1 MEISEL
7 VTFIKVAET
16 ASFSDAAEQL
26 FITQPA
32 VSKRIAALE
41 SSLELKLFDRIGRQI
56 QLTEAGQQLL
66 PKAKSITAE
75 IRDIKRSLTTQ
86 DEVLAGELKMATSH
100 HVGLHR
106 LPKTLKQYQ
115 KDYPNV
121 VIEIDFTQSED
132 AYQQVLK
139 GEAEIAVITL
149 SNNENP
155 MIESIPIW
163 SDPLMLVVG
172 HEHELAQNVSNSNKQ
187 IDIEAL
193 ARMPCVLPDQ
203 NTFTRQMVDKV
214 LGSHGLKPNVRMSTN
229 NFDTLTMLVSI
240 GWGWSLLPST
250 LVNQNHKVLAAHD
263 LILERRLGVIYHK
276 QRTLSRSA
284 TAMMALLKQQIL
296 SSAPIQA
303 DQN

>member
-1 MEISEL
+1 MEIAEL
-7 VTFIKVAET
+7 LTFIKVAET

-41 SSLELKLFDRIGRQI
+41 ASLDLKLFDRIGRQI
-56 QLTEAGQQLL
+56 QLTEAGHQLL
-66 PKAKSITAE
+66 PQAKKITAD
-75 IRDIKRSLTTQ
+75 IRDIKRNLTSQEASLS
-86 DEVLAGELKMATSH
+86 GELKMATSH
-100 HVGLHR
+100 HIGLHR
-106 LPKTLKQYQ
+106 LPKALKQYQ
-115 KDYPNV
+115 QDFPNV
-121 VIEIDFTQSED
+121 IIEIDFTQSEN

-139 GEAEIAVITL
+139 GDAEIAVITL
-149 SNNENP
+149 SNDENP

-172 HEHELAQNVSNSNKQ
+172 NDHPLATHDKTHTRYLDVTG
-187 IDIEAL
+187 L
-193 ARMPCVLPDQ
+193 ASMPCVLPDK

-214 LGSHGLKPNVRMSTN
+214 LGSHGLKANVRMSTN

-250 LVNQNHKVLAAHD
+250 LVNKEHHTVIAAKD
-263 LILERRLGVIYHK
+263 LLLERRLGVIYHK

-284 TAMMALLKQQIL
+284 AAMLNLLKQEI
-296 SSAPIQA
+296 AP
-303 DQN
+303 

>member
-7 VTFIKVAET
+7 LTFIKVAET

-26 FITQPA
+26 FVTQPA

-41 SSLELKLFDRIGRQI
+41 ASLELKLFDRIGRQI
-56 QLTEAGQQLL
+56 QLTEAGHQLL
-66 PKAKSITAE
+66 PKAKKIMAD

-86 DEVLAGELKMATSH
+86 DEVITGELKMATSH
-100 HVGLHR
+100 HIGLHR

-115 KDYPNV
+115 NDYPNV
-121 VIEIDFTQSED
+121 LIEIDFTQSED

-139 GEAEIAVITL
+139 GDTEIAVITL
-149 SNNENP
+149 SNDENP

-172 HEHELAQNVSNSNKQ
+172 QDHELANANTNQNQEVN
-187 IDIEAL
+187 IEAL
-193 ARMPCVLPDQ
+193 ASLPCVLPDQ

-214 LGSHGLKPNVRMSTN
+214 LGSQGLKPNVRMSTN

-250 LVNQNHKVLAAHD
+250 LVNKHHKVLAAND

-284 TAMMALLKQQIL
+284 AAMMTLLEKEIPHSL
-296 SSAPIQA
+296 GS
-303 DQN
+303 

>member
-7 VTFIKVAET
+7 LTFIKVAET

-26 FITQPA
+26 FVTQPA

-41 SSLELKLFDRIGRQI
+41 ASLDLKLFDRIGRQI
-56 QLTEAGQQLL
+56 QLTEAGLQLL
-66 PKAKSITAE
+66 PKAKKITAE
-75 IRDIKRSLTTQ
+75 IRDIKRSLTAQ
-86 DEVLAGELKMATSH
+86 DDVLAGELKMATSH
-100 HVGLHR
+100 HIGLHR
-106 LPKTLKQYQ
+106 LPKALKQYQ
-115 KDYPNV
+115 SDFPNV

-139 GEAEIAVITL
+139 GDTEIAVITL
-149 SNNENP
+149 SNDENP
-155 MIESIPIW
+155 TIESIPIW

-172 HEHELAQNVSNSNKQ
+172 HDHPLAQHASQMDKH
-187 IDIEAL
+187 IDIEQL
-193 ARMPCVLPDQ
+193 ASTPCVLPDQ

-250 LVNQNHKVLAAHD
+250 LVNQNHKVLASSG

-284 TAMMALLKQQIL
+284 AAMMALLNKEI
-296 SSAPIQA
+296 SHAPS
-303 DQN
+303 N

>member
-26 FITQPA
+26 FVTQPA

-41 SSLELKLFDRIGRQI
+41 ASLDLKLFDRIGRQI

-66 PKAKSITAE
+66 PKAKKITAD
-75 IRDIKRSLTTQ
+75 IKDIKRSLTTQ
-86 DEVLAGELKMATSH
+86 DEVLSGELKMATSH
-100 HVGLHR
+100 HIGLHR
-106 LPKTLKQYQ
+106 LPKALKQYQ
-115 KDYPNV
+115 NDFPNV
-121 VIEIDFTQSED
+121 LIEIDFTQSED

-139 GEAEIAVITL
+139 GDTEIAVITL
-149 SNNENP
+149 SNEENP

-163 SDPLMLVVG
+163 SDPLMLVVA
-172 HEHELAQNVSNSNKQ
+172 HEHELALSKARSGQGINIQ
-187 IDIEAL
+187 DL
-193 ARMPCVLPDQ
+193 ASTPCVLPDQ

-214 LGSHGLKPNVRMSTN
+214 LGNHGLKPNVRMSTN

-250 LVNQNHKVLAAHD
+250 LVNKNHQVLAANE
-263 LILERRLGVIYHK
+263 LILERRLGIIYHK

-284 TAMMALLKQQIL
+284 AAMMALIKKERL
-296 SSAPIQA
+296 PT
-303 DQN
+303 

>member
-7 VTFIKVAET
+7 LTFIKVAET

-26 FITQPA
+26 FVTQPA

-41 SSLELKLFDRIGRQI
+41 AHLELKLFDRIGRQI

-66 PKAKSITAE
+66 PKAKRITAD
-75 IRDIKRSLTTQ
+75 IKDIKRSLTSQ
-86 DEVLAGELKMATSH
+86 AEIISGELKMATSH
-100 HVGLHR
+100 HIGLHR
-106 LPKTLKQYQ
+106 LPNSLKQYQ
-115 KDYPNV
+115 KDFPNV
-121 VIEIDFTQSED
+121 LIEIDFTQSED

-139 GEAEIAVITL
+139 GDTELAIITL
-149 SNNENP
+149 SNEENP

-172 HEHELAQNVSNSNKQ
+172 NEHALALNEQDLDKQ

-193 ARMPCVLPDQ
+193 ASQPCVLPDQ

-250 LVNQNHKVLAAHD
+250 LVNHNHRVLAARD
-263 LILERRLGVIYHK
+263 LILERRLGIIYHK

-284 TAMMALLKQQIL
+284 AAMITLLKKEIL
-296 SSAPIQA
+296 PL
-303 DQN
+303 

>member
-7 VTFIKVAET
+7 LTFIKVAET

-26 FITQPA
+26 FVTQPA

-41 SSLELKLFDRIGRQI
+41 ANLELKLFDRIGRQI

-66 PKAKSITAE
+66 PKAKKITAE
-75 IRDIKRSLTTQ
+75 IKDIKRSLTSQ
-86 DEVLAGELKMATSH
+86 DEIISGELKMATSH
-100 HVGLHR
+100 HIGLHR
-106 LPKTLKQYQ
+106 LPNTLKQYQ

-121 VIEIDFTQSED
+121 LIEIDFTQSED

-139 GEAEIAVITL
+139 GDIEIAIITL
-149 SNNENP
+149 SNEENP

-163 SDPLMLVVG
+163 SDPLVLVVG
-172 HEHELAQNVSNSNKQ
+172 HEHVLAFNQHDFDMQ
-187 IDIEAL
+187 IDIKDL
-193 ARMPCVLPDQ
+193 ASQPCVLPDQ
-203 NTFTRQMVDKV
+203 NTFTRQMVNKV
-214 LGSHGLKPNVRMSTN
+214 LGNHGLKPNVRMSTN

-250 LVNQNHKVLAAHD
+250 LVNKNHKVLAAKD
-263 LILERRLGVIYHK
+263 LILERRLGIIYHK

-284 TAMMALLKQQIL
+284 AAMMALLKKE
-296 SSAPIQA
+296 IQA
-303 DQN
+303 T

>member
-7 VTFIKVAET
+7 LTFIKVAET

-26 FITQPA
+26 FVTQPA

-56 QLTEAGQQLL
+56 QLTEAGHQLL
-66 PKAKSITAE
+66 PKAKQITAE
-75 IRDIKRSLTTQ
+75 IKDIKRSLTTQ
-86 DEVLAGELKMATSH
+86 DEELSGELKMATSH
-100 HVGLHR
+100 HIGLHR
-106 LPKTLKQYQ
+106 LPKALKQYQ
-115 KDYPNV
+115 SDFPNV
-121 VIEIDFTQSED
+121 LIEIDFTQSED

-139 GEAEIAVITL
+139 GEAEVAVITL
-149 SNNENP
+149 SNEENP

-172 HEHELAQNVSNSNKQ
+172 EEHELAITASANTQEV
-187 IDIEAL
+187 DIKAL
-193 ARMPCVLPDQ
+193 ATLPCVLPDK

-214 LGSHGLKPNVRMSTN
+214 LGSQGLKPNVRMSTN

-250 LVNQNHKVLAAHD
+250 LVNQNHKVLAAQD
-263 LILERRLGVIYHK
+263 LILERRLGIIYHK

-284 TAMMALLKQQIL
+284 EAMISLLKAEIL
-296 SSAPIQA
+296 T
-303 DQN
+303 

>member
-26 FITQPA
+26 FVTQPA

-41 SSLELKLFDRIGRQI
+41 ASLDLKLFDRIGRQI

-66 PKAKSITAE
+66 PKAKKITAD
-75 IRDIKRSLTTQ
+75 IKDIKRSLTTQ
-86 DEVLAGELKMATSH
+86 DEVLSGELKMATSH
-100 HVGLHR
+100 HIGLHR
-106 LPKTLKQYQ
+106 LPKALKQYQ
-115 KDYPNV
+115 NDFPNV
-121 VIEIDFTQSED
+121 LIEIDFTQSED

-139 GEAEIAVITL
+139 GDTEIAVITL
-149 SNNENP
+149 SNEENP

-163 SDPLMLVVG
+163 SDPLMLVVA
-172 HEHELAQNVSNSNKQ
+172 HEHELALSKARSGQGINIQ
-187 IDIEAL
+187 DL
-193 ARMPCVLPDQ
+193 ASTPCVLPDQ

-214 LGSHGLKPNVRMSTN
+214 LGNHGLKPNVRMSTN

-250 LVNQNHKVLAAHD
+250 LVNKNHQVLAANE
-263 LILERRLGVIYHK
+263 LILERRLGIIYHK

-284 TAMMALLKQQIL
+284 AAMMALIKKERL
-296 SSAPIQA
+296 PI
-303 DQN
+303 

>member
-26 FITQPA
+26 FVTQPA

-41 SSLELKLFDRIGRQI
+41 ASLDLKLFDRICRQI

-66 PKAKSITAE
+66 PKAKKITAD
-75 IRDIKRSLTTQ
+75 IKDIKRSLTTQ
-86 DEVLAGELKMATSH
+86 DEVLSGELKMATSH
-100 HVGLHR
+100 HIGLHR
-106 LPKTLKQYQ
+106 LPKALKQYQ
-115 KDYPNV
+115 NDFPNV
-121 VIEIDFTQSED
+121 LIEIDFTQSED

-139 GEAEIAVITL
+139 GDTEIAVITL
-149 SNNENP
+149 SNEENP

-163 SDPLMLVVG
+163 SDPLMLVVA
-172 HEHELAQNVSNSNKQ
+172 HEHELALSKARSGQGINIQ
-187 IDIEAL
+187 DL
-193 ARMPCVLPDQ
+193 ASTPCVLPDQ

-214 LGSHGLKPNVRMSTN
+214 LGNHGLKPNVRMSTN

-250 LVNQNHKVLAAHD
+250 LVNKNHQVLAANE
-263 LILERRLGVIYHK
+263 LILERRLGIIYHK

-284 TAMMALLKQQIL
+284 AAMMALIKKERL
-296 SSAPIQA
+296 PT
-303 DQN
+303 

>member
-7 VTFIKVAET
+7 LTFIKVAET

-26 FITQPA
+26 FVTQPA

-41 SSLELKLFDRIGRQI
+41 ASLELKLFDRIGRQI
-56 QLTEAGQQLL
+56 QLTEAGHQLL
-66 PKAKSITAE
+66 PKAKKIAAD

-86 DEVLAGELKMATSH
+86 DEVITGELKMATSH
-100 HVGLHR
+100 HIGLHR
-106 LPKTLKQYQ
+106 LPKALKQYQ
-115 KDYPNV
+115 NDYPNV
-121 VIEIDFTQSED
+121 LIEIDFTQSED

-139 GEAEIAVITL
+139 GDTEIAVITL
-149 SNNENP
+149 SNDENP

-172 HEHELAQNVSNSNKQ
+172 QDHELANNESKTNQEVN
-187 IDIEAL
+187 IEAL
-193 ARMPCVLPDQ
+193 ASMPCVLPDQ

-214 LGSHGLKPNVRMSTN
+214 LGSQGLKPNVRMSTN

-250 LVNQNHKVLAAHD
+250 LVNQHHKVLAAND

-284 TAMMALLKQQIL
+284 AAMMSLLEKEI
-296 SSAPIQA
+296 SHGHDS
-303 DQN
+303 

>member
-7 VTFIKVAET
+7 LTFIKVAET

-26 FITQPA
+26 FVTQPA

-41 SSLELKLFDRIGRQI
+41 ANLELKLFDRIGRQI
-56 QLTEAGQQLL
+56 QLTEAGQKLL
-66 PKAKSITAE
+66 PKAKKITAD
-75 IRDIKRSLTTQ
+75 IKDIKRSLTSQ
-86 DEVLAGELKMATSH
+86 DEIISGELKMATSH
-100 HVGLHR
+100 HIGLHR
-106 LPKTLKQYQ
+106 LPNTLKQYQ

-121 VIEIDFTQSED
+121 LIAIDFTQSED

-139 GEAEIAVITL
+139 GDTEIAVITL
-149 SNNENP
+149 SNDENP

-172 HEHELAQNVSNSNKQ
+172 HEHELAVQVHDLDKQ

-193 ARMPCVLPDQ
+193 ASQPCVLPDQ

-214 LGSHGLKPNVRMSTN
+214 LGNHGLKPNVRMSTN

-250 LVNQNHKVLAAHD
+250 LVNQNHRVLAAKD
-263 LILERRLGVIYHK
+263 LILERRLGIIYHK

-284 TAMMALLKQQIL
+284 AAMMALLKKE
-296 SSAPIQA
+296 IQSH
-303 DQN
+303 

>member
-7 VTFIKVAET
+7 LTFIKVAET

-26 FITQPA
+26 FVTQPA

-41 SSLELKLFDRIGRQI
+41 ANLELKLFDRIGRQI
-56 QLTEAGQQLL
+56 QLTEAGLKLL
-66 PKAKSITAE
+66 PKAKKITAD
-75 IRDIKRSLTTQ
+75 IKDIKRSLTSQ
-86 DEVLAGELKMATSH
+86 DEIISGELKMATSH
-100 HVGLHR
+100 HIGLHR
-106 LPKTLKQYQ
+106 LPNTLKQYQ

-121 VIEIDFTQSED
+121 LIAIDFTQSED

-139 GEAEIAVITL
+139 GDTEIAVITL
-149 SNNENP
+149 SNDENP

-172 HEHELAQNVSNSNKQ
+172 HEHELAVQVHDLDKQ

-193 ARMPCVLPDQ
+193 ASQPCVLPDQ

-214 LGSHGLKPNVRMSTN
+214 LGNHGLKPNVRMSTN

-250 LVNQNHKVLAAHD
+250 LVNQNHRVLAAKD
-263 LILERRLGVIYHK
+263 LILERRLGIIYHK

-284 TAMMALLKQQIL
+284 AAMMALLKKE
-296 SSAPIQA
+296 IQSH
-303 DQN
+303 